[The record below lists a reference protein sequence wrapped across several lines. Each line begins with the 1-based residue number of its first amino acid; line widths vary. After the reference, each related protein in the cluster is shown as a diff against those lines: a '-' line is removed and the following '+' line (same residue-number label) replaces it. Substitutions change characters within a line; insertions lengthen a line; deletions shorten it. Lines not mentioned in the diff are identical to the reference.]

1 MTRLRGL
8 ERGVDFDTAGMS
20 APKTLAPKRKRA
32 EIKLHPFGCLER
44 RSSIQQAELESF
56 QRRTSFSQGFGR
68 GDCPSSENR
77 ARVKTTN
84 EMPQDCRGRFLFG
97 LKMSVAYP
105 TVSTAF
111 SSGWEE
117 KPTSLVPVVGSSFRL
132 AKRAGPNKEIENRGR

>member
-8 ERGVDFDTAGMS
+8 ERGVNFDTAGVS
-20 APKTLAPKRKRA
+20 APKTLAPKSKRA

-97 LKMSVAYP
+97 LKCRWRIPPFRRCFRRGGKRSR
-105 TVSTAF
+105 
-111 SSGWEE
+111 
-117 KPTSLVPVVGSSFRL
+117 LLSFHS
-132 AKRAGPNKEIENRGR
+132 